1 MATSFDSVIDMALI
15 IIRDYKLDALY
26 EDDENEF
33 KLVLQGYMLKGL
45 PKFEVSAMKSLDYDI
60 DKREFIEDLDSIEID
75 IISDWTVI
83 MWYTDQ
89 LQDVLE
95 IKEPLRD
102 VDFNKFASG
111 QNLKPRQAYLEELR
125 RKAKQDAT
133 NYQFQHLANLPY
145 FKEGLKGD

>member
-26 EDDENEF
+26 QEDAGSFN
-33 KLVLQGYMLKGL
+33 LVLQGYMLKGL
-45 PKFEVSAMKSLDYDI
+45 PKFEVSCVDSLAYNLETRTFE
-60 DKREFIEDLDSIEID
+60 RELSDVEID

-89 LQDVLE
+89 INDVLE
-95 IKEPLRD
+95 FKEPLSD
-102 VDFNKFASG
+102 VDFKRLATG
-111 QNLKPRQAYLEELR
+111 QNLKPRQAYLQELR

-133 NYQFQHLANLPY
+133 NYQFMHIEKLPD
-145 FKEGLKGD
+145 FNGNE

>member
-26 EDDENEF
+26 QEDAGSFN
-33 KLVLQGYMLKGL
+33 LVLQGYMLKGL
-45 PKFEVSAMKSLDYDI
+45 PKFEVSCVDSLAYDLETRTFE
-60 DKREFIEDLDSIEID
+60 RELSDVEID

-89 LQDVLE
+89 INDVLE
-95 IKEPLRD
+95 FKEPLSD
-102 VDFNKFASG
+102 VDFKRLATG
-111 QNLKPRQAYLEELR
+111 QNLKPRQAYLQELR

-133 NYQFQHLANLPY
+133 NYQFMHIDKLPY
-145 FKEGLKGD
+145 FNGNK

>member
-26 EDDENEF
+26 QDDADSFN
-33 KLVLQGYMLKGL
+33 LVLQGYMLKGL
-45 PKFEVSAMKSLDYDI
+45 PKFEVSCVDSLAYDLETRTFE
-60 DKREFIEDLDSIEID
+60 RELSDIEID

-89 LQDVLE
+89 INDVLE
-95 IKEPLRD
+95 FKEPLSD
-102 VDFNKFASG
+102 VDFKRLATG
-111 QNLKPRQAYLEELR
+111 QNLKPRQAYLQELR

-133 NYQFQHLANLPY
+133 NYQFMHIDKLPY
-145 FKEGLKGD
+145 FNGNE

>member
-26 EDDENEF
+26 QEDVGSFN
-33 KLVLQGYMLKGL
+33 LVLQGYMLKGL
-45 PKFEVSAMKSLDYDI
+45 PKFEVSCVDSLAYNLETRTFE
-60 DKREFIEDLDSIEID
+60 RELSDVEID

-89 LQDVLE
+89 INDVLE
-95 IKEPLRD
+95 FKEPLSD
-102 VDFNKFASG
+102 VDFKRLATG
-111 QNLKPRQAYLEELR
+111 QNLKPRQAYLQELR

-133 NYQFQHLANLPY
+133 NYQFMHIDKLPY
-145 FKEGLKGD
+145 FNGNK

>member
-26 EDDENEF
+26 QEDAGSFN
-33 KLVLQGYMLKGL
+33 LVLQGYMLKGL
-45 PKFEVSAMKSLDYDI
+45 PKFEVSC
-60 DKREFIEDLDSIEID
+60 LDSLAYNLETRTFERELSDVEID

-89 LQDVLE
+89 INDVLE
-95 IKEPLRD
+95 FKEPLSD
-102 VDFNKFASG
+102 VDFKRLATG
-111 QNLKPRQAYLEELR
+111 QNLKPRQAYLQELR

-133 NYQFQHLANLPY
+133 NYQFMHIDKLPY
-145 FKEGLKGD
+145 FNGNE

>member
-26 EDDENEF
+26 DSDENSF
-33 KLVLQGYMLKGL
+33 KQVLQGYMLKGL
-45 PKFEVSAMKSLDYDI
+45 PKFEVSSIKSLEYNLTN
-60 DKREFIEDLDSIEID
+60 REFVEYLDDIEID

-89 LQDVLE
+89 IQDVLE
-95 IKEPLRD
+95 FKEPLSD
-102 VDFNKFASG
+102 VDFKRLATG
-111 QNLKPRQAYLEELR
+111 QNLKPRQAYLQELR

-133 NYQFQHLANLPY
+133 NYQFMHMNELPY
-145 FKEGLKGD
+145 FNGN

>member
-26 EDDENEF
+26 QEDVGSFN
-33 KLVLQGYMLKGL
+33 LVLQGYMLKGL
-45 PKFEVSAMKSLDYDI
+45 PKFEVSCVDSLAYNLETRTFE
-60 DKREFIEDLDSIEID
+60 RELSDVEID

-89 LQDVLE
+89 INDVLE
-95 IKEPLRD
+95 FKDPLSD
-102 VDFNKFASG
+102 VDFKRLATG
-111 QNLKPRQAYLEELR
+111 QNLKPRQAYLQELR

-133 NYQFQHLANLPY
+133 NYQFMHIDKLPY
-145 FKEGLKGD
+145 FNGNE

>member
-26 EDDENEF
+26 ESDENSF
-33 KLVLQGYMLKGL
+33 KQILQGYMLKGL
-45 PKFEVSAMKSLDYDI
+45 PKFEVSSIKSLEYDLNN
-60 DKREFIEDLDSIEID
+60 REFVEDLDDVEID

-95 IKEPLRD
+95 FREPLSD
-102 VDFNKFASG
+102 VDFKRLATG
-111 QNLKPRQAYLEELR
+111 QNLKPRQAYLQELR

-133 NYQFQHLANLPY
+133 NYQFQHMNQLPY
-145 FKEGLKGD
+145 FNGE

>member
-26 EDDENEF
+26 QDDADSF
-33 KLVLQGYMLKGL
+33 SLVLQGYMLKGL
-45 PKFEVSAMKSLDYDI
+45 PKFEVSCVDSLAYNLETRTFE
-60 DKREFIEDLDSIEID
+60 RELSDVEID

-89 LQDVLE
+89 INDVLE
-95 IKEPLRD
+95 FKEPLSD
-102 VDFNKFASG
+102 VDFKRLATG
-111 QNLKPRQAYLEELR
+111 QNLKPRQAYLQELR

-133 NYQFQHLANLPY
+133 NYQFMHIDKLPY
-145 FKEGLKGD
+145 FNGNE

>member
-26 EDDENEF
+26 QEDAGSFN
-33 KLVLQGYMLKGL
+33 LVLQGYMLKGL
-45 PKFEVSAMKSLDYDI
+45 PKFEVSCVDSLAYNLETRTFE
-60 DKREFIEDLDSIEID
+60 RELSDVEID

-89 LQDVLE
+89 INDVLE
-95 IKEPLRD
+95 FKEPLSD
-102 VDFNKFASG
+102 VDFKRLATG
-111 QNLKPRQAYLEELR
+111 QNLKPRQAYLQELR

-133 NYQFQHLANLPY
+133 NYQFMHIDKLPY
-145 FKEGLKGD
+145 FSGNE